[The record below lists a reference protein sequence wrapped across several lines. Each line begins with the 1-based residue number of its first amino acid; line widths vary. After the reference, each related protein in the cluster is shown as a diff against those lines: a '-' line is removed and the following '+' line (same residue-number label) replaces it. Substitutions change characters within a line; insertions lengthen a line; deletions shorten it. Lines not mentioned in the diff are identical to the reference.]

1 MNKYKDSIIIFLSA
15 LISSLIVYGYE
26 LTNFTMSVDEEFS
39 DNFNNTIS
47 LGRWGHAFLKL
58 FILPEPYIPF
68 FTALLSLVALSLSA
82 FLTARLLKLDTF
94 NSSILAVLYI
104 SFPQFAYQLEF
115 SNQSDTV
122 SLAIVASI
130 LVVHCFV
137 QGKQSILSFR
147 TLIAVFLYTL
157 SISVYQSF
165 AILPIVI
172 YIAYITSENI
182 RDKHTVAENLI
193 NLIKFGVVAVISTVI
208 YYFLN
213 IYIQSQLGLS
223 STYLQKM
230 VGWNFSDINSSISQA
245 IGYVVG
251 YFNGGSYFGFKV
263 YSITLIA
270 YVVVVVRLLIKRQV
284 TTSNLILPALLLIS
298 PMIMI
303 VALCANLPPRT
314 MLGLSVSFSVI
325 ITLSLLDTRLKAV
338 KLGVAAI
345 ALAVGCA
352 NSSKLFYS
360 DMIAYKSDES
370 NARLIVNSI
379 YTKYPFFD
387 ANKSPVYFY
396 GGYYTKRPWKIES
409 SDSFGGT
416 ILSWNGGVNK
426 RIHAFLRTE
435 GIADFKMMDP
445 KAVWKVRE
453 YATKQQLWPHPDS
466 IQFKDGVMIVRLGR
480 LPGQD

>member
-1 MNKYKDSIIIFLSA
+1 MNKYKNSVIIYVSA
-15 LISSLIVYGYE
+15 LISSIIVYGYE

-68 FTALLSLVALSLSA
+68 FTTLLSLAALSLAA

-94 NSSILAVLYI
+94 NASILAVLYI
-104 SFPQFAYQLEF
+104 SLPQFAYQLEF

-122 SLAIVASI
+122 SIALVAST
-130 LVVHCFV
+130 LSVHYFL
-137 QGKQSILSFR
+137 QGKQRILSLR
-147 TLIAVFLYTL
+147 ALIAVVLYTL

-172 YIAYITSENI
+172 YIAYITAENMRMRYTI
-182 RDKHTVAENLI
+182 AENLI
-193 NLIKFGVVAVISTVI
+193 NLIKFGVIAATSTII
-208 YYFLN
+208 YYCLN
-213 IYIQSQLGLS
+213 SYIQSELGLT

-230 VGWNFSDINSSISQA
+230 VGWDFSDINTSISHA
-245 IGYVVG
+245 LEYVIS
-251 YFNGGSYFGFKV
+251 YFNGSSYFGFKV
-263 YSITLIA
+263 YSATLLA
-270 YVVVVVRLLIKRQV
+270 YVVVVTKLLIKRKI
-284 TTSNLILPALLLIS
+284 TTSNILLPALLLIS

-303 VALCANLPPRT
+303 VALCSNLPPRT

-325 ITLSLLDTRLKAV
+325 ITLSLMDVHSRALKIS
-338 KLGVAAI
+338 VAAI
-345 ALAVGCA
+345 ALSIGCA

-360 DMIAYKSDES
+360 DMIAYKSDEN
-370 NARLIVNSI
+370 NARMIVNSI

-396 GGYYTKRPWKIES
+396 GGYYTKRPWKIEN

-426 RIHAFLRTE
+426 RIQAFLRTE

-445 KAVWKVRE
+445 NAVWKVRE

-466 IQFKDGVMIVRLGR
+466 VQFKDGVMIVRLGR
-480 LPGQD
+480 LAGQD